1 MKFFSAKKKIILALL
16 ISGGVFI
23 ICFSHA
29 FAAEELNKNVKFYLD
44 SQYDSSN
51 RAEATATLRKISDNA
66 YFYIEDDYWNG
77 LNSLQKQTYLD
88 NVDKLASEFN
98 QTIYPNLTY
107 FFGSEWNPGIDND
120 ARITILLTKLKA
132 TAGGYFNEQDER
144 SQTSDPKSN
153 MREMIYLNSDQVTN
167 NLIYGLLA
175 HEMQHL
181 ISWNQKVR
189 LRGLQDDV
197 WLNELRSEYAPTVCG
212 YDSDYVGSNLERRV
226 EDFLANPF
234 DSLTEW
240 RGDKFDYPPVNL
252 FGHYL
257 AEQFGDNIIGMTAQ
271 NDKVGI
277 ASVEQ
282 AITDKGY
289 NVNFS
294 KAFDQ
299 WTIASYLND
308 SSILNGIYGYKN
320 PYLKGNV
327 FVSPITY
334 SIVSA
339 NVINISQGVK
349 DWAPYWYR
357 FINKQDS
364 SAVAKDL
371 EIEFDG
377 AINGGDFNLLYV
389 VDYAD
394 QSQGP
399 VIGRLNLVNQK
410 GIIKIPNFKGTVDSV
425 TIIVSNQFKRA
436 NFTSND
442 PATPFN
448 LSIATTLFTGPV
460 DPIIPSDYPKPEDYG
475 LKEGDLIRARGDFDV
490 FIINA
495 YGYKRLF
502 LNPTIFNM
510 YGHLNG
516 GWSAVK
522 TVEPAVRD
530 VFKTSN
536 FYRYSESPKV
546 YELEVTGEDTG
557 KLYWLNIT
565 GEQFLSS
572 GAKPES
578 IFTINKSE
586 LNWYSKGADK
596 TSI

>member
-1 MKFFSAKKKIILALL
+1 MKFFSAKKKIVLALL
-16 ISGGVFI
+16 ISSGVFI

-29 FAAEELNKNVKFYLD
+29 FAAEELNKNVNFYLD

-51 RAEATATLRKISDNA
+51 RTEATATLKKVSGDA
-66 YFYIEDDYWNG
+66 YFYIEDNYWNG
-77 LNSLQKQTYLD
+77 LTADQKNSYLS
-88 NVDKLASEFN
+88 NVDKLANEFDN
-98 QTIYPNLTY
+98 TIYPKLTQ
-107 FFGSEWNPGIDND
+107 FFGPEWNPGIDND
-120 ARITILLTKLKA
+120 ARITILLTKLKS
-132 TAGGYFNEQDER
+132 TAGGYFNEQDEK

-153 MREMIYLNSDQVTN
+153 MREMIYLNSDQVSNT
-167 NLIYGLLA
+167 LIYGLLA

-189 LRGLQDDV
+189 IRGLQDDV

-240 RGDKFDYPPVNL
+240 KGDKFDYPSVNL

-271 NDKVGI
+271 NDAVGI
-277 ASVEQ
+277 SSVEQ
-282 AITDKGY
+282 AIKDKGY
-289 NVNFS
+289 NLNFS
-294 KAFDQ
+294 KAFNQ

-308 SSILNGIYGYKN
+308 LSISGGIYGYKN
-320 PYLKGNV
+320 IYLKGNV

-339 NVINISQGVK
+339 NVINISQDVK

-371 EIEFDG
+371 EIEFEG
-377 AINGGDFNLLYV
+377 ATNNGNFNLLYV
-389 VDYAD
+389 VDYKD

-399 VIGRLNLVNQK
+399 IIGSLNLVNQK
-410 GIIKIPNFKGTVDSV
+410 GTIKIPDFKSTVDSV
-425 TIIVSNQFKRA
+425 TIIISNQFKRT

-442 PATPFN
+442 PSTPFN
-448 LSIATTLFTGPV
+448 LSIATTIFTGTVNP
-460 DPIIPSDYPKPEDYG
+460 PASGDYAKPEDYG
-475 LKEGDLIRARGDFDV
+475 LKEGDLIRAKGDFDV
-490 FIINA
+490 FIINE

-510 YGHLNG
+510 YGHLG

-522 TVEPAVRD
+522 TVDPEVRD
-530 VFKTSN
+530 AFKTSN

-546 YELEVTGEDTG
+546 YELEVTGGDTG
-557 KLYWLNIT
+557 KLHWLNIT
-565 GEQFLSS
+565 GDQFLSS

-586 LNWYSKGADK
+586 LNWYPKGADM

>member
-1 MKFFSAKKKIILALL
+1 MKFFLQKRKLL
-16 ISGGVFI
+16 LTLLVLSGVFMVS
-23 ICFSHA
+23 FSHVL
-29 FAAEELNKNVKFYLD
+29 AAEELNKNQKFFLD
-44 SQYDSSN
+44 VTYDLES
-51 RAEATATLRKISDNA
+51 RTEITATLKKISNNA
-66 YFYIEDDYWNG
+66 YFYIEDEYWNG
-77 LNSLQKQTYLD
+77 LTTDQKNSYLGG
-88 NVDKLASEFN
+88 VDKLANEFDN
-98 QTIYPNLTY
+98 TIYPNLTY

-120 ARITILLTKLKA
+120 SKMTILLTQLKS
-132 TAGGYFNEQDER
+132 TAGGYFNEKDEKN
-144 SQTSDPKSN
+144 STQEPSSN
-153 MREMIYLNSDQVTN
+153 VREMIYLNSAQVSN
-167 NLIYGLLA
+167 SLIYSLLA

-181 ISWNQKVR
+181 ISWNQKER
-189 LRGLQDDV
+189 LRGLKDDI

-212 YDSDYVGSNLERRV
+212 YDSDYINSNLEKRV

-240 RGDKFDYPPVNL
+240 KGDKFDYPSVNL

-257 AEQFGDNIIGMTAQ
+257 AEQFGDNVIGMTAQ

-277 ASVEQ
+277 NSVEQ
-282 AITDKGY
+282 AIKDKGY
-289 NVNFS
+289 NLNFS
-294 KAFDQ
+294 KTFNQ

-308 SSILNGIYGYKN
+308 SSILDGIYGYKN
-320 PYLKGNV
+320 PYLKGNI

-339 NVINISQGVK
+339 NVINISQDVK
-349 DWAPYWYR
+349 NWAPYWYR

-371 EIEFDG
+371 EIEFEG
-377 AINGGDFNLLYV
+377 AVNNGNFNLLYV
-389 VDYAD
+389 VDYIN

-399 VIGRLNLVNQK
+399 IIGSLNLVNQK
-410 GIIKIPNFKGTVDSV
+410 GVIKIPNFKNTVDSV
-425 TIIVSNQFKRA
+425 TIIISNQFKKN
-436 NFTSND
+436 NFTNND
-442 PATPFN
+442 PSIPFN
-448 LSIATTLFTGPV
+448 LSVATTLFTGIVNP
-460 DPIIPSDYPKPEDYG
+460 PTSGDYAKPEDYG
-475 LKEGDLIRARGDFDV
+475 LKEGDLIRAKGDFDV
-490 FIINA
+490 FIINE

-510 YGHLNG
+510 YGHLG

-522 TVEPAVRD
+522 TVEPEVRD
-530 VFKTSN
+530 AFKTSN

-546 YELEVTGEDTG
+546 YELEVTGGDTG

-565 GEQFLSS
+565 ADQFLSS

-586 LNWYSKGADK
+586 LNWYPKGADK